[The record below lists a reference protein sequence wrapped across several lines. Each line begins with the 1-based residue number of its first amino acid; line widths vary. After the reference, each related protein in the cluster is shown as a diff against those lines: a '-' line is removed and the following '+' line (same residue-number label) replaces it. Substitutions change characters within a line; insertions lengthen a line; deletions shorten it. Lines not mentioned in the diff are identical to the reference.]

1 MQYVR
6 SVTWKAQDIKQQRR
20 NSNNFH
26 FVVDLIFI
34 LSNLHFSCYCLDY
47 SAYLFVDH
55 CWNQRNSD
63 GSLTHFLWL
72 LFWGNPSILVE
83 RLPVLELTHQYRS
96 NHLDL
101 QGKKL
106 RKIERNDNFCK
117 MFSINSPNIVGGKRF
132 KNVAVSSNSKPF
144 PNP

>member
-20 NSNNFH
+20 NSNNNFH
-26 FVVDLIFI
+26 FVDFFI

-55 CWNQRNSD
+55 CWNQMNSD

-83 RLPVLELTHQYRS
+83 RLPALELTHQYRS

-101 QGKKL
+101 QGKNIYVKL
-106 RKIERNDNFCK
+106 GTSVTFAK
-117 MFSINSPNIVGGKRF
+117 SI
-132 KNVAVSSNSKPF
+132 SNQLTKHCWRQTV
-144 PNP
+144 